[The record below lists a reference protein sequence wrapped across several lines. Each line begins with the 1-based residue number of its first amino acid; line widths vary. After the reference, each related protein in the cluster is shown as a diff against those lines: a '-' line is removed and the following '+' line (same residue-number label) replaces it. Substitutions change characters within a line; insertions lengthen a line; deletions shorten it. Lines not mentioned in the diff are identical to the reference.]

1 MCYSKLTFKGTSP
14 VINEPY
20 KFFDLKVTGET
31 KMRQNMDMNFEQTLT
46 ISQYYF
52 LKSHGTFVVP
62 IILKRWMRPL
72 TRKFLNF
79 SHRIIVPRKY
89 AITIFSFHWF
99 CVVVAAHSVI
109 KDSLCIWLCCLSCG
123 SLFFRHHSWHSNLLL
138 IGLNYIVQ
146 DLVFYLLSRLYPM
159 AYRVEAFCL
168 EIICS
173 DPQGVLQVFPIQ
185 EFSTKNAE
193 NFVFLFFK
201 PQPFLSF
208 HAS

>member
-52 LKSHGTFVVP
+52 LKSHDTFVMP

-72 TRKFLNF
+72 TSKFLNF
-79 SHRIIVPRKY
+79 SHRIVVPRKY
-89 AITIFSFHWF
+89 VITIFSFHWF
-99 CVVVAAHSVI
+99 CVVAAAHSVI
-109 KDSLCIWLCCLSCG
+109 KESLCIWLCCLSCG
-123 SLFFRHHSWHSNLLL
+123 SIFFGHYSWHSYLLL
-138 IGLNYIVQ
+138 IGSNYIVQ

-159 AYRVEAFCL
+159 VYRVQAFCL

-185 EFSTKNAE
+185 EFSTKKRE
-193 NFVFLFFK
+193 NFVFLSFK